1 MVRGKIQL
9 LVILCAMIWQSH
21 LFLWWDLRVKMLYV
35 SKGMLLIVKNKN
47 YH

>member
-35 SKGMLLIVKNKN
+35 SKGMLSLVSTEKS
-47 YH
+47 